1 MQSGGSKMSHN
12 ERCKECK
19 VRVRELLEKIYGTV
33 IVNYRISLPT
43 RPEDFRDHPHY
54 AVLNRIYSDLQK
66 HRGFTEFVRASYVDV
81 DFFVPDP
88 GFIVEFD
95 ESQHFTEPRK
105 ITLAHYPSD
114 VTSGFSREVWMKHC
128 DEIRTYDNDPPFR
141 DEQRAWYDTLRDFI
155 PEIKGFQPTVR
166 LYVREMEWCKFDPE
180 NPGDVMM
187 FKNLLT
193 IPSESEIDLLLDQ
206 FEASLQ
212 DVKTEYLEWA
222 GDREN
227 QGIGAPENNAITME
241 FLKSHS
247 RQIKTASMLLQQ
259 IRNYCHT
266 IADPKIRY
274 RIIREVYCIQ
284 PSFHEMWFFDR
295 HFSLFYEPRL
305 GGIYSRPG
313 LKSISTSIKNG
324 KFAGRI
330 NGVSTF
336 LLKWVILLDNL
347 YAGKTER
354 SLFDFPPVDDA
365 KLLQNI
371 RYLQKNPNPNVS
383 EVIEDLPI
391 IYETVHTLLQRTGYS
406 SLNPDIILHDDK
418 ILMYA
423 PCAINE
429 GPMFHKTSRDSRSII
444 FKKAMSGDRSLI
456 RKTLSEHF
464 TILPVATDEKKPSVP
479 SLVTRASGTDTS
491 PEFSRNVLKTP
502 AKNTAVRDI
511 EVSNFYHNLCKKLD
525 PLFGDMSID
534 QKTKYTYRGKNEI
547 GYPGKKALD
556 MIALFKHSNNK
567 SAGVKV
573 RIYPFVLA
581 SHIGETDLN
590 RILNGLP
597 EHFLPKK
604 ERGNSHP
611 CAIFYEGSFA
621 NEGEIEKFLKSIV
634 SV

>member
-1 MQSGGSKMSHN
+1 MSHN

-19 VRVRELLEKIYGTV
+19 VRVRDLLEKCYGPV
-33 IVNYRISLPT
+33 ITNYRISLPT
-43 RPEDFRDHPHY
+43 QPEDLHDQPHY
-54 AVLNRIYSDLQK
+54 SALNEIYSALQK

-105 ITLAHYPSD
+105 LTLAHYPSD
-114 VTSGFSREVWMKHC
+114 ITTGFSREVWMKHC
-128 DEIRTYDNDPPFR
+128 DEIHAYDNDPPFR

-155 PEIKGFQPTVR
+155 PEIKGFRPTVR
-166 LYVREMEWCKFDPE
+166 LYAREMEWCKFDPE
-180 NPGDVMM
+180 NPGDVMIL
-187 FKNLLT
+187 KNLLT
-193 IPSESEIDLLLDQ
+193 IPSESEIDLLLDR
-206 FEASLQ
+206 FESSLQ

-222 GDREN
+222 DDREN
-227 QGIGAPENNAITME
+227 HGIGAPKNNAITTE
-241 FLKSHS
+241 FLISHS
-247 RQIKTASMLLQQ
+247 RKIKTASMLLQQ

-305 GGIYSRPG
+305 GGIYSRSG
-313 LKSISTSIKNG
+313 LISVCTSIEKG
-324 KFAGRI
+324 TFARRI
-330 NGVSTF
+330 NGVATF

-354 SLFDFPPVDDA
+354 SLFDFSPVDDA

-371 RYLQKNPNPNVS
+371 RYLQKNPNPGVS

-429 GPMFHKTSRDSRSII
+429 GPIFHKTSRDSRSSI

-464 TILPVATDEKKPSVP
+464 TILTVATDEKKPSVP
-479 SLVTRASGTDTS
+479 SQVYRASGSDTP
-491 PEFSRNVLKTP
+491 PEFSRKVLKTP

-511 EVSNFYHNLCKKLD
+511 EVSNVYHNLCKKLD

-556 MIALFKHSNNK
+556 MIVLFKHSNNK
-567 SAGVKV
+567 SDGVKV

-581 SHIGETDLN
+581 SHIGQTDLN

-611 CAIFYEGSFA
+611 GAMFYEGSFA